1 MSEIEILNV
10 LEDKVKHLVTD
21 LKNARK
27 ISQSTELGTLAL
39 TNKLAKIELKV
50 KNILS
55 ILEKK

>member
-39 TNKLAKIELKV
+39 TNKLAKIELKI
-50 KNILS
+50 KKLIS
-55 ILEKK
+55 ILEQE